1 MLKKPL
7 SIRQL
12 LLLAFLLAGLLPAM
26 LVSFLSFYQ
35 ARIALKSEI
44 SHDLQTLS
52 NTVASNVESMLFE
65 RFHNVHSWSELAIM
79 QDIQIG
85 DIDKR
90 LATFLQELVI
100 SYGGIYQK
108 IEVVDTNN
116 VIVASSVPK
125 NLGLTTQPFDVWFQ
139 VNIGQKT
146 IDVYPI
152 ETHQTASLAISKAIL
167 SPDAGKVQGRLIAY
181 FNWQLVLDKLN
192 QSVQDSTAAAL
203 FDEQNHAI
211 ASTRNWAK
219 IHAEH
224 GMHANSTFSGSTSPK
239 WREEIEKL
247 HSVAVAPV
255 HRLGYVFLALLITTL
270 VFATFLVTPIAKA
283 VTAPLSQL
291 THFVRHFFLDQTS
304 QLPTS
309 GPAEVQ
315 ELSSAFKKM
324 ISELEA
330 SQKNLER
337 AAKLAVVGEMAAA
350 MSHEVR
356 TPLGILRS
364 SANVLQREPQLS
376 KEGHEVL
383 GFIISETERLNNLV
397 SSLIDAAR
405 PRLPAFTEVNLS
417 ALAIKCIAMLS
428 AQAQTKNV
436 QLDCHADQDYLI
448 KADSEQMTQVLMNL
462 LINAIQMLP
471 NHGKVEVGITA
482 LQDTIQLTIADNG
495 PGIPAGS
502 QAQIFEPFFTQRAGG
517 VGLGLAVV
525 RHIVHAHQG
534 EISYSPSQQGGAQFN
549 ITLPKLTP

>member
-65 RFHNVHSWSELAIM
+65 RFHNVHAWSELAIM

-239 WREEIEKL
+239 WRVEIEKL

-525 RHIVHAHQG
+525 RQIVHAHQG

>member
-65 RFHNVHSWSELAIM
+65 RFHNVHAWSELAIM

-239 WREEIEKL
+239 WRVEIEKL

-291 THFVRHFFLDQTS
+291 THFVRNFFLDQTS

-482 LQDTIQLTIADNG
+482 LQDTIQLTISDNG

-525 RHIVHAHQG
+525 RQIVHAHQG

>member
-125 NLGLTTQPFDVWFQ
+125 NLGLTTQPFATWFQ
-139 VNIGQKT
+139 VSIGQKT

-167 SPDAGKVQGRLIAY
+167 SPDAGQVQGRLIAY

-239 WREEIEKL
+239 WRVEIEKL

-291 THFVRHFFLDQTS
+291 THFVRHFFLNQTS

-315 ELSSAFKKM
+315 ELSGAFKKM
-324 ISELEA
+324 ISELET

-482 LQDTIQLTIADNG
+482 LQDTIQLTISDNG

-525 RHIVHAHQG
+525 RQIVHAHQG
-534 EISYSPSQQGGAQFN
+534 EISYSPSQQGGAQFT